1 MILEVG
7 KHYQIDN
14 LTKCFADVSIER
26 DYEFKVSKPLLLK
39 TNGSKPITSFNR
51 VKLIIG
57 SNGGIATKVWGF
69 YKDQT
74 LVDSILFVTVAQR
87 KDNIAFFSFTVEEI
101 LSVGDI
107 EIDVAIHELN
117 ASMIRDI
124 SNPSHCT
131 LNPTPQFDQVLSSG
145 FYRFNVEDGYT
156 LVNVTLH
163 PQGTILASIMPIGWT
178 ENLVMNL
185 DDHIQGIGRNMGLL
199 TPYGFSGDISF
210 TNGAVPVTYVTIS
223 WDTDGLGYEV
233 VGYDYPADYET
244 VTVGGSLELTLKPLD
259 NFYFTEESAYL
270 LKEANKDCPFDFDAK
285 VNDNG
290 YIEISMSRIR
300 EDYEVDTPDKE
311 DLNVKELPKLTGV
324 IGGGSIDTEPELVD
338 DYIPYGSELTITFA
352 PNRQHIGG
360 DLIVNKLTMGGIDI
374 SNLLENESITIP
386 RVTGDIEYDVNFLRE
401 IDVDFYNKNGGIEF
415 TYTGRRKFELEIRK
429 VLDAISFYIDG
440 VLVYSYTEELAQN
453 EKIVGFG
460 SQDGELQIP
469 LNTIVYFFSYS
480 SKSYYPIIE
489 EDEPTTTDFSME
501 LFQMKGEKNLVD
513 KTKVLT
519 SISTISGTL
528 RESCSMTRP
537 VVTCEF
543 SDVPKFNYV
552 YIPSMRRFYFVTEIT
567 FVTKNI
573 YEVSLRVDVLMSY
586 RNQIKSLKGI
596 VARNEFDFNNLVEDN
611 NRSIEKTK
619 SVEILYG
626 ERASSP
632 FSNDGSGVFVL
643 QVVGGTG
650 VFDK

>member
-26 DYEFKVSKPLLLK
+26 EFEFKVSNPLLLK
-39 TNGSKPITSFNR
+39 TNGSKPITNFNI
-51 VKLIIG
+51 VKLTIG
-57 SNGGIATKVWGF
+57 SRGGVLVKVWQF
-69 YKDQT
+69 YDDQT
-74 LVDSILFVTVAQR
+74 LVDSVLFTTVMQR

-101 LSVGDI
+101 TSVGDI

-131 LNPTPQFDQVLSSG
+131 LNPTPEYDQVLSSG
-145 FYRFNVEDGYT
+145 FYRFNVEDGFT

-163 PQGTILASIMPIGWT
+163 PQGTILASTMPIGWS

-185 DDHIQGIGRNMGLL
+185 DDYIRGIGRNMGLL

-210 TNGAVPVTYVTIS
+210 TNGAVPLSDVTIS
-223 WDTDGLGYEV
+223 WDTDGTGYYVDGNEIV
-233 VGYDYPADYET
+233 DSITLPI
-244 VTVGGSLELTLKPLD
+244 GSSLQLVIRPNSESR
-259 NFYFTEESAYL
+259 FYFTEESAYL
-270 LKEANKDCPFDFDAK
+270 LKEANKDCPFDFDAI
-285 VNDNG
+285 VNDIG
-290 YIEISMSRIR
+290 YIEISMNRIR
-300 EDYEVDTPDKE
+300 EDYEIIAPDKE
-311 DLNVKELPKLTGV
+311 DLNVKEFPKLTGV
-324 IGGGSIDTEPELVD
+324 ISGGIVETEPELVD
-338 DYIPYGSELTITFA
+338 DYVPYGSELTITFT
-352 PNRQHIGG
+352 PSRTHIGG

-386 RVTGDIEYDVNFLRE
+386 SVTGDIEYDVEFLKQ

-415 TYTGRRKFELEIRK
+415 TYTGKIHFDLEIRK
-429 VLDAISFYIDG
+429 VLDALSFYING
-440 VLVYSYTEELAQN
+440 ALVYSYTEELAQN

-469 LNTIVYFFSYS
+469 LNTVVHILSFNSL
-480 SKSYYPIIE
+480 SYYPIIE
-489 EDEPTTTDFSME
+489 EDEPVTDFSME
-501 LFQMKGEKNLVD
+501 LFQMNGEKNLVD

-537 VVTCEF
+537 TVTCEF

-567 FVTKNI
+567 FVSKNI

-596 VARNEFDFNNLVEDN
+596 VARNEFDFNNLIEDN

-619 SVEILYG
+619 SVEIIEG

-650 VFDK
+650 VFDR